1 MKTMIRTM
9 IAATGLLALGVATTW
24 AEPEKTQDPLQ
35 TLHARI
41 REKREPAMLF
51 VGNSYSFGVPKALR
65 KLAEQRGRRMRIEQ
79 AATGGWTLARHAETE
94 ETLRKIRE
102 GSWDVVVF
110 QEQSRIPSLPGPQRQ
125 AAMTGPLRKLV
136 VTARTSGAIP
146 VLYQTWG
153 YRNGDSKRAG
163 DDFHAMTR
171 RLREGYREAAAKAGN
186 LVVIPVGDA
195 WEREVHA
202 GKAEKLFM
210 PDGSHPTPVGNALTA
225 KVFFETIFPKGR

>member
-1 MKTMIRTM
+1 M
-9 IAATGLLALGVATTW
+9 AATGLMALACA
-24 AEPEKTQDPLQ
+24 AASAAPEKAKDPLQ
-35 TLHARI
+35 TLQARI
-41 REKREPAMLF
+41 REKREPAILF
-51 VGNSYSFGVPKALR
+51 VGNSYSFGVPKALQ
-65 KLAEQRGRRMRIEQ
+65 KLAGQRGRQLRIEQ
-79 AATGGWTLARHAETE
+79 ATAGGWTLARHAENE
-94 ETLRKIRE
+94 ATLRKIRE

-125 AAMTGPLRKLV
+125 AAMTQALRKLV
-136 VTARTSGAIP
+136 ETARNSGAIP

-171 RLREGYREAAAKAGN
+171 RLREGYREAAKKAGN

-195 WEREVHA
+195 WEREVRA

-210 PDGSHPTPVGNALTA
+210 PDGSHPTPDGNALTA
-225 KVFFETIFPKGR
+225 KVFFETIFPKGA